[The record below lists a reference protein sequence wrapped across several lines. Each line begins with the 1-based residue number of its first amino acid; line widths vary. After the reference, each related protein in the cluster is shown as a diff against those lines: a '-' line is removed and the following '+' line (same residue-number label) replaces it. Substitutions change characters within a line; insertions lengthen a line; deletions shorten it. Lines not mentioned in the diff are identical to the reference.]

1 MDLPSRILVTGGTG
15 FIGRCLVSRLKEHRC
30 IVRVLCRGESATD
43 EGDGV
48 ETVIGDVQ
56 DAHTVRAA
64 MDGVEAVFHLAAWNG
79 APKARVSLEE
89 LSRINVEGTRNV
101 VAAAAAVGVERFVHF
116 SSVKVLGE
124 TTDDRN
130 YSTAAASTYAKSRLE
145 AEQLVMD
152 VAGISPFRVCCLRL
166 PLVWGPGHRGNLYRM
181 LAAIDRAKFPPLPAV
196 SNRRSLVHVEDV
208 VQAAL
213 LAASHPAASGK
224 TYIVTDG
231 GGYSGTKLYELLSGA
246 LGRETSSWRVPLSV
260 LRAVALVG
268 DAAALVYPNVA
279 FNSAVLAKLTASA
292 YYEDRRLWDELGYL
306 PTVSLEVGLPGF
318 IHWYREQS
326 RI

>member
-130 YSTAAASTYAKSRLE
+130 YSTAAASTMVGRSSIA
-145 AEQLVMD
+145 AVIA
-152 VAGISPFRVCCLRL
+152 VG
-166 PLVWGPGHRGNLYRM
+166 RGT
-181 LAAIDRAKFPPLPAV
+181 RAP
-196 SNRRSLVHVEDV
+196 RR
-208 VQAAL
+208 
-213 LAASHPAASGK
+213 
-224 TYIVTDG
+224 
-231 GGYSGTKLYELLSGA
+231 
-246 LGRETSSWRVPLSV
+246 
-260 LRAVALVG
+260 
-268 DAAALVYPNVA
+268 
-279 FNSAVLAKLTASA
+279 
-292 YYEDRRLWDELGYL
+292 
-306 PTVSLEVGLPGF
+306 
-318 IHWYREQS
+318 
-326 RI
+326 